1 MAANRKSF
9 RLLSNSLSK
18 LSQEFY
24 KKKNL
29 DRIAERARSIIY
41 KRVKSGKGVKDDSVQ
56 TGKAEIEKLKPL
68 SDSYIAFRSGK
79 ILYLRNT
86 KTGGTFTFGG
96 DLKEFKNK
104 RGQIEY
110 RVNKKGKFIMNKLE
124 KPKLGAFGSPKRSNL
139 TLSGQLLESMTYRVS
154 AKEIYIYIPST
165 SRNKINKY
173 DNNDK
178 TNKEVAEYVS
188 KDRPF
193 LAITS
198 GELRILEREVDL
210 IIGEIL
216 RSLKL

>member
-1 MAANRKSF
+1 MANRKTFS
-9 RLLSNSLSK
+9 RLISDISK
-18 LSQEFY
+18 LKTEFY

-41 KRVKSGKGVKDDSVQ
+41 KRVKSGKGVNSDSLK
-56 TGKAEIEKLKPL
+56 TGEAEPSKLKPL
-68 SDSYIAFRSGK
+68 SENYKKFRAGKQAFYTNK
-79 ILYLRNT
+79 KT
-86 KTGGTFTFGG
+86 KNIFLT
-96 DLKEFKNK
+96 KNK
-104 RGQIEY
+104 KWID
-110 RVNKKGKFIMNKLE
+110 
-124 KPKLGAFGSPKRSNL
+124 KPVLGEFGSANRSNL

-154 AKEIYIYIPST
+154 SKEIYIFIPAT
-165 SRNKINKY
+165 KRKRINKF
-173 DNNDK
+173 DSSNK

-188 KDRPF
+188 KERPF

>member
-9 RLLSNSLSK
+9 RLLSDSLSK

-41 KRVKSGKGVKDDSVQ
+41 KRVKSGKGINNDTLQ
-56 TGKAEIEKLKPL
+56 TGKAEPVKLKPL
-68 SDSYIAFRSGK
+68 SDNYKKWRAGK
-79 ILYLRNT
+79 QQF
-86 KTGGTFTFGG
+86 FT
-96 DLKEFKNK
+96 
-104 RGQIEY
+104 
-110 RVNKKGKFIMNKLE
+110 NKKTKNVFLSKDKKWID
-124 KPKLGAFGSPKRSNL
+124 KPVLGEFGSNNKSNL
-139 TLSGQLLESMTYRVS
+139 TLSGQLLDSMTYRVS
-154 AKEIYIYIPST
+154 AKEIYIFIPTST
-165 SRNKINKY
+165 RRKTNKY